1 MSDAPDRVA
10 AFRADMAASPAALGR
25 LLDGWTAPDLGGRS
39 RERFLEGYREGLR
52 EARVWVDDD
61 PSLLL
66 AFEVDKEL
74 YEVAYAA
81 TYLPS
86 WLWAPTEGL
95 LGLFE
100 DAA

>member
-1 MSDAPDRVA
+1 M
-10 AFRADMAASPAALGR
+10 
-25 LLDGWTAPDLGGRS
+25 WI
-39 RERFLEGYREGLR
+39 
-52 EARVWVDDD
+52 DDD
-61 PSLLL
+61 PDLLL

-95 LGLFE
+95 RGLF
-100 DAA
+100 ASGA

>member
-1 MSDAPDRVA
+1 
-10 AFRADMAASPAALGR
+10 
-25 LLDGWTAPDLGGRS
+25 
-39 RERFLEGYREGLR
+39 
-52 EARVWVDDD
+52 VWVDDD
-61 PSLLL
+61 PDLLL

-100 DAA
+100 GAA